1 MTSAK
6 EPSIDELQKRNRE
19 LSKRIEDLES
29 KIGRGPSGGA
39 SREDL
44 LSAFRQSHP
53 TREGILLSALD
64 CIVTIDARGRIL
76 EFNPAAERTFGYP
89 REEALGAAM
98 EERIIPPSLRD
109 AHRAGLKKYLETGE
123 GPVLNKRIE
132 ITGMRSDGSE
142 FPVELTITP
151 DYIAGHRVFTAYL
164 RDLSAQKE
172 SEETLRR
179 SEIRLREVQKMEA
192 IGRLSGALAHD
203 FNNLLSVIL
212 GSSELLGLRP
222 DDVDMVRKRA
232 EEIRSAADRA
242 ADLTGRLLAL
252 SRNRAPQTELHD
264 VNEVVREGVSMIE
277 RLVPE
282 TIEVRSRF
290 AEGSLPVRAESGQLN
305 QVLLNLAI
313 NARDAMG
320 EGGVLEV
327 ETRVVDGDTVEGG
340 RGEGIERGVLISV
353 ADSGCGMPPEVR
365 ARAFEPFF
373 TTKEVGSGT
382 GLGLA
387 TVYGIVRQAGGFVGI
402 ESEEGRGTRIQIVLP
417 FADEAPGTLA
427 PSAPEVSGRSP
438 NCADSAGRSVLVVE
452 DEVRL
457 RRLVVEALT
466 DEGYRVCEAGDGA
479 EALRVAEEERDEGRE
494 IDLLLTD
501 VVMPKLGGV
510 DLAGELEERGF
521 GLALLFMSAHGDD
534 DRVASLV
541 AEGEAELLRKPFT
554 LKLLME
560 RVADLSSRGGES

>member
-1 MTSAK
+1 MTPPK
-6 EPSIDELQKRNRE
+6 EPSIDELRRRNRE
-19 LSKRIEDLES
+19 LSQRIKDLES
-29 KIGRGPSGGA
+29 RLDQVTSAGTSPA
-39 SREDL
+39 DL
-44 LSAFRQSHP
+44 LSAFKQSHP

-64 CIVTIDARGRIL
+64 CIVTIDANGRIL
-76 EFNPAAERTFGYP
+76 EFNPAAERTFGYS
-89 REEALGAAM
+89 REETLGAAM

-151 DYIAGHRVFTAYL
+151 DHIAGQRVFTAYL

-172 SEETLRR
+172 SEENLRR

-212 GSSELLGLRP
+212 GSSELLVVRP
-222 DDVDMVRKRA
+222 DDADMVRKRA

-252 SRNRAPQTELHD
+252 SRNRAPQTELYD

-277 RLVPE
+277 RLMPE

-327 ETRVVDGDTVEGG
+327 ETRVVDGDAVEGG
-340 RGEGIERGVLISV
+340 RGEGIERVVVISV

-402 ESEEGRGTRIQIVLP
+402 ESEEGRGTRIQVVLP
-417 FADEAPGTLA
+417 LSDEV
-427 PSAPEVSGRSP
+427 PEVPASLEGDLGDIPSP
-438 NCADSAGRSVLVVE
+438 RTSSAGQSVLVVE

-457 RRLVVEALT
+457 RRLVVEALGH
-466 DEGYRVCEAGDGA
+466 EGYRVCEAGNGE
-479 EALRVAEEERDEGRE
+479 EALRVAEEERAGGRE
-494 IDLLLTD
+494 IDLVLTD

-510 DLAGELEERGF
+510 DLARRLEESGF
-521 GLALLFMSAHGDD
+521 EFGLLFMSAHGDD
-534 DRVASLV
+534 DRVEALV
-541 AEGEAELLRKPFT
+541 TEGRAELLRKPFP
-554 LKLLME
+554 LKLLLE
-560 RVADLSSRGGES
+560 QVADLTARDES